1 MPPIKHRQEKPAYL
15 VEYGEI
21 EIPVGANFGTGSF
34 TAMLKPNALAVSNL
48 ISCQMVNVPKFQISL
63 NINLVR
69 KEASVLLGRADGS
82 DPMTRVV
89 FLLPDIIDLNPKHK
103 VVARFDKWQV
113 TSVEFDGAQLKQED

>member
-21 EIPVGANFGTGSF
+21 ELPDGNDFGTGKF

-63 NINLVR
+63 NINLMQ
-69 KEASVLLGRADGS
+69 KEVSVLLGRADGS
-82 DPMTRVV
+82 DPMTREV
-89 FLLPDIIDLNPKHK
+89 FVMPEVLDLNPKHK
-103 VVARFDKWQV
+103 VVVGFGNWQIE
-113 TSVEFDGAQLKQED
+113 SAELDGVALNVDN